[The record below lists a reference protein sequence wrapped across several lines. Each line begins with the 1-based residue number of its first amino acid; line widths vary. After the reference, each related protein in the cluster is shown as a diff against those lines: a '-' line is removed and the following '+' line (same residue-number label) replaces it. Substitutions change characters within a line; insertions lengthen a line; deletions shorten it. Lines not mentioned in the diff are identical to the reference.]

1 MTEPLVDTLIT
12 DRITRLEVQLET
24 NSKRLEDIG
33 TKVKELHEVLMQAK
47 GAKYMAWAL
56 LALTSLMGAKFMG
69 LLASFGY
76 KLPK

>member
-33 TKVKELHEVLMQAK
+33 TKVNELHEVLMQAK

-69 LLASFGY
+69 LLASFGD